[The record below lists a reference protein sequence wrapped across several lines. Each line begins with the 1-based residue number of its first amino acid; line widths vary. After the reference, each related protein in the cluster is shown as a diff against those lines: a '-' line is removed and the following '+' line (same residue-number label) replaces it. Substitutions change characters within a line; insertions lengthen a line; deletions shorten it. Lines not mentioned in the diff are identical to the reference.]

1 MRARGRSSRKEMW
14 PANGGPSE
22 KLAQTNVVMN
32 QNESF
37 GLVVKGPSVDPCQVD
52 MGTAKQTKFS
62 FEF

>member
-1 MRARGRSSRKEMW
+1 MW